1 MDMVNNFI
9 TDPRFRNWI
18 KETEYDNNIMRLI
31 TDVSIGHSH
40 NRLHL
45 NANISQW
52 NGPRFGSWSNI
63 FLFVFQLMLSF
74 LDKSQPT
81 YVLHHGYSLARLFI
95 QEFRPA
101 LFRGRSEICRIL
113 VFSLLTGF
121 NSKISAIRQ
130 NSAATLYFMMKMN
143 FNLTKR
149 NFARSQLQIMGAI
162 FRTEIAILM

>member
-1 MDMVNNFI
+1 MV
-9 TDPRFRNWI
+9 PG
-18 KETEYDNNIMRLI
+18 
-31 TDVSIGHSH
+31 SILG
-40 NRLHL
+40 
-45 NANISQW
+45 Q
-52 NGPRFGSWSNI
+52 NI
-63 FLFVFQLMLSF
+63 FLFQLMLSF

-162 FRTEIAILM
+162 FRAEIDTDIFSEGFRSTLECIFVNLS

>member
-1 MDMVNNFI
+1 
-9 TDPRFRNWI
+9 
-18 KETEYDNNIMRLI
+18 
-31 TDVSIGHSH
+31 
-40 NRLHL
+40 
-45 NANISQW
+45 
-52 NGPRFGSWSNI
+52 
-63 FLFVFQLMLSF
+63 MLSF

-162 FRTEIAILM
+162 FRSGIH

>member
-1 MDMVNNFI
+1 MI
-9 TDPRFRNWI
+9 
-18 KETEYDNNIMRLI
+18 LG
-31 TDVSIGHSH
+31 SILG
-40 NRLHL
+40 
-45 NANISQW
+45 Q
-52 NGPRFGSWSNI
+52 NI
-63 FLFVFQLMLSF
+63 FLFQLMLSF

-162 FRTEIAILM
+162 FRTEIDILILY

>member
-1 MDMVNNFI
+1 MVNNFI

-31 TDVSIGHSH
+31 TDVSKGHSH
-40 NRLHL
+40 NIFPNELVL
-45 NANISQW
+45 
-52 NGPRFGSWSNI
+52 GSILCQNI
-63 FLFVFQLMLSF
+63 FLFQLMLSF

-162 FRTEIAILM
+162 FRTEIDILIFTGVN